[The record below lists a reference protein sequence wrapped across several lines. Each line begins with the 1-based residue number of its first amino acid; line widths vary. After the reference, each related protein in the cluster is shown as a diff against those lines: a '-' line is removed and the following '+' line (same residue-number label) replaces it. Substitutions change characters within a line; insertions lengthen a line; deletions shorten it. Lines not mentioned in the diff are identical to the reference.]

1 MLKFGNK
8 VVYPYRGPCLIG
20 AVVEKVI
27 GGKPTSF
34 YHLALLDG
42 SGGELFIP
50 VDKISGLGIRQLMT
64 RSEIPKLLGL
74 LRKPAAAPTNWKQRA
89 IDNFKLLTSG
99 SAFDLAEVV
108 ESLTELNEARAL
120 SPRDRETLD
129 RARRVLICE
138 ISEVT
143 GETKS
148 AAEERVDQALNVRK
162 KHGATGSKKGSA
174 GEYNAVTSAHN

>member
-1 MLKFGNK
+1 MLKSGNK
-8 VVYPYRGPCLIG
+8 VVYPYQGPCVIG
-20 AVVEKVI
+20 AVVKKVI
-27 GGKPTSF
+27 GGRPTSF

-50 VDKISGLGIRQLMT
+50 VDKISGVGIRQLMA

-74 LRKPAAAPTNWKQRA
+74 LRKPAVTPTNWKQRA

-120 SPRDRETLD
+120 SPRDRQTLD
-129 RARRVLICE
+129 RARRILICE

-143 GETKS
+143 GETKG
-148 AAEERVDQALNVRK
+148 AAEEQVDQALSVRK
-162 KHGATGSKKGSA
+162 KHAATDRKKGSEPA
-174 GEYNAVTSAHN
+174 IMM